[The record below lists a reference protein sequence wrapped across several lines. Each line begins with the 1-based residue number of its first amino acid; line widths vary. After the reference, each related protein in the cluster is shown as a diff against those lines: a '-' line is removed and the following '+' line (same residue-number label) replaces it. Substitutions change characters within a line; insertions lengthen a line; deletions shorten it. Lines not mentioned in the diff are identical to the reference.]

1 MKKLKIS
8 TIALAALAGVSL
20 TSCLKDKD
28 YDDRTYQAIHPDGTQ
43 KIIEIGLT
51 SSDASN
57 FLLGAF
63 NAQNTDT
70 VINLIPVN
78 LASANAAP
86 EDIHVTLQRVDALVS
101 DYNTANG
108 TSYQVPAPT
117 SYTVINPGGV
127 VTIPK
132 GSHTG
137 YLQVKFKPSDF
148 IGGEWAFGYKIAS
161 VDKPGYTISG
171 NLATGIF
178 AFSIKNKY
186 DGDYRMRIKTTGWS
200 AYGIA
205 DNVPGTWPS
214 NIGLVT
220 AGPNSVTIIDY
231 LRGDNL
237 QPAFSA
243 GATPTTLG
251 AATAFGATT
260 PMYTFDPV
268 TDKLVSVV
276 NTTPDDGRGRFLQLN
291 TAVTTSRYDA
301 ATKTIYA
308 AYIMKQTGR
317 PDMLIYDTLV
327 YRAPRP

>member
-1 MKKLKIS
+1 MKALKIS

-28 YDDRTYQAIHPDGTQ
+28 YDNRTIQAIHPDGTQ
-43 KIIEIGLT
+43 NFIEIGLT

-57 FLLGAF
+57 FLLSSF
-63 NAQNTDT
+63 NAINTDT
-70 VINLIPVN
+70 VVNLIPVV

-86 EDIHVTLQRVDALVS
+86 EDIHVTLTRVDALVS
-101 DYNTANG
+101 DYNTENG
-108 TSYQVPAPT
+108 TDYQVPAPT
-117 SYTVINPGGV
+117 TYTIINPGGV

-132 GSHTG
+132 GSHVG

-148 IGGEWAFGYKIAS
+148 IGGEWAFGFKIAS
-161 VDKPGYTISG
+161 VDKAGYTISG

-178 AFSIKNKY
+178 AFGIKNKY
-186 DGDYRMRIKTTGWS
+186 DGDYRMRIKTVGWS
-200 AYGIA
+200 AYAIA
-205 DNVPGTWPS
+205 DNLPGTWPT

-220 AGPNSVTIIDY
+220 AGSSSVTIIDY

-243 GATPTTLG
+243 GATPSVLG
-251 AATAFGATT
+251 AATAFGATS
-260 PMYTFDPV
+260 PMYTFDPA

-291 TAVTTSRYDA
+291 TAITTSRYDA
-301 ATKTIYA
+301 STKTIYA
-308 AYIMKQTGR
+308 AYIMKQNGR
-317 PDMLIYDTLV
+317 PDMFIYDTLT